1 MKNIPYNKHFYNNVV
16 EAIKDGFADGC
27 MAEELSENID
37 RYCEN
42 EEDIK
47 TMKSYYLEAFKLFI
61 EEYERI

>member
-1 MKNIPYNKHFYNNVV
+1 MKDIPYNKHFYNSVA
-16 EAIKDGFADGC
+16 EAIKDDFAGGC
-27 MAEELSENID
+27 IAEELSDDID

-42 EEDIK
+42 EKDIE